1 MDSAETPPLQDQWYA
16 SVNIVNIR
24 KMTKMFSLQSPSRS
38 GNMMESDGLSLEQ
51 VVSDGYNYFANKLGQ
66 IRLVNEDN
74 GQFSVF

>member
-1 MDSAETPPLQDQWYA
+1 
-16 SVNIVNIR
+16 
-24 KMTKMFSLQSPSRS
+24 MFSLQSPSRS